1 MARTP
6 IPVQKRPQTA
16 RYVVSVDGQAKSSFP
31 IREEADA
38 YARNITDRFPKVVVL
53 VTDSEHDSVKMFEA
67 TLAAEVAAAAA
78 EAATTDGAA

>member
-16 RYVVSVDGQAKSSFP
+16 RYIVSVDGQAKSSFDTP
-31 IREEADA
+31 EAADV

-53 VTDSEHDSVKMFEA
+53 VTDSVHDSVKIFEA
-67 TLAAEVAAAAA
+67 TLAAENAAAAAA
-78 EAATTDGAA
+78 ETETPT